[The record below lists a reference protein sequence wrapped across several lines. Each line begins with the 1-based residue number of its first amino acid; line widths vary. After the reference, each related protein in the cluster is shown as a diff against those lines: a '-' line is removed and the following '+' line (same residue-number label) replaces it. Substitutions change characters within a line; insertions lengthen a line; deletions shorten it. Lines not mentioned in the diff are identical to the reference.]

1 MNKALRYNDDKP
13 ELSELLQFGNGL
25 EALAKVMSQGGVKYE
40 HRNWL
45 RGGKPDQE
53 YMDSA
58 MRHLLSIAGGEHYD
72 SDTGCTHA
80 AHVAWNML
88 AMLRL
93 NYEDVPV
100 LDETFDQRGY
110 LERYTIPTTGYKP
123 LEVTEEDEQFLDP
136 ALAPPLQHWL
146 DSLNNE

>member
-1 MNKALRYNDDKP
+1 MNKALRYNEDKP
-13 ELSELLQFGNGL
+13 ELSEILQFDNGL
-25 EALAKVMSQGGVKYE
+25 EALAKVMSQGGVKYA

-45 RGGKPDQE
+45 KGGKPDQE

-72 SDTGCTHA
+72 ADTGCTHA

-93 NYEDVPV
+93 NYTDVPV

-110 LERYTIPTTGYKP
+110 LDRYTIPTNVP
-123 LEVTEEDEQFLDP
+123 EVEPIEGARE
-136 ALAPPLQHWL
+136 H
-146 DSLNNE
+146 